1 MYRDY
6 EIEVSRKV
14 VEVFKTSHFSTSWS
28 YNKTVYG
35 SRKRQAYIEYKV
47 SICLEVVIVESSFPA
62 GKKLKLEQIEAL
74 SEYFDG
80 DFDDT
85 QVMQTLDLDPQE
97 YYELK
102 LEVRRN
108 RDKK

>member
-1 MYRDY
+1 M
-6 EIEVSRKV
+6 
-14 VEVFKTSHFSTSWS
+14 
-28 YNKTVYG
+28 
-35 SRKRQAYIEYKV
+35 
-47 SICLEVVIVESSFPA
+47 IVESSFPA